1 MNYGYIDLL
10 IKKLLVKT
18 KVLLLAITIFLGSN
32 LKGQNTKNDVTDLIL
47 TTYSEKAFTAEPVTN
62 QQLDIIL
69 KSGMKAPS
77 ARNMQ
82 PWKFTVIKDEPTMKE
97 IVNNILPGNV
107 LVIVSGLVSENGT
120 TPDFDCGLATENMFI
135 ALHGLGLGAH
145 IYGSPAGKINSNR
158 ELFQIPEGYNA
169 VVALRIGN
177 IDKSVDA
184 VSAASPRKT
193 ADEVINY
200 KK

>member
-1 MNYGYIDLL
+1 MDIL
-10 IKKLLVKT
+10 IYTLKKLLMKT
-18 KVLLLAITIFLGSN
+18 KVFLLAITIFLVSN
-32 LKGQNTKNDVTDLIL
+32 LKGQNTKNGVTDLIL
-47 TTYSEKAFTAEPVTN
+47 TTYSEKAFNAEPVTN

-184 VSAASPRKT
+184 VSAASLRKT